1 MPYMMTY
8 SGYEYDEP
16 EENNDEVRIPHCP
29 RCGSNLLYD
38 GDVHHLWDGKE
49 GEVWRCEHC
58 DYVIDIVD

>member
-1 MPYMMTY
+1 MPYIYTY

-16 EENNDEVRIPHCP
+16 EEIKEEPRLPHCP